1 MIRLALLAVFL
12 LGIAVYAWKDWYKS
26 LCGLIMLMA
35 VIEHPDMPKSLF
47 GIQGLNPWNLVFLVI
62 IMAWLTSRRRE
73 GLSWDMPRS
82 VSILLVL
89 YLAVILVGFFRMYF
103 GDGMLPMTG
112 GEGRMVSMG
121 KGELISEYLINN
133 IKWVIPGILL
143 YDGCRDLSRFYWG
156 LVSLL
161 VIYFLLGVQVIKWM
175 PLGEVGSG
183 AALSDRSLK
192 ILVNE
197 IGYHRVN
204 LSMMLA
210 GASWAVL
217 ATRGLTRN
225 QFQSVLVVLVSFSI
239 VLAQA
244 LTGGRAG
251 YGTWAAVGLILCVI
265 RWRKLL
271 LLGPF
276 IAVAAT
282 LLVPSAVERM
292 TQGFTVESRD
302 TNVLI
307 REPEFTSTDDGM
319 DLYTVTAGRNIAW
332 RYVVPKILE
341 SPFVGYGR
349 NGMWSTGLVMS
360 IWDKYGESFPH
371 PHNAYLEL
379 LLDNG
384 LLGFLVVVSF
394 YFVVLRNS
402 LSLFRSS
409 DSPVYSAVGGV
420 SLALLLALLIASVGS
435 QSFYPREGAVGM
447 WCAFGLMFRVYVDR
461 SREGKM
467 PEPGEGAGFTNPW
480 RVAV

>member
-1 MIRLALLAVFL
+1 MIRLALLVVFL
-12 LGIAVYAWKDWYKS
+12 LGIAIYAWKDWYKS
-26 LCGLIMLMA
+26 LCGLIILMA

-47 GIQGLNPWNLVFLVI
+47 GIQGLNPWNLVLLI
-62 IMAWLTSRRRE
+62 IILAWLTSRGRE
-73 GLSWDMPRS
+73 GLSWDMPRN
-82 VSILLVL
+82 VSILLLL
-89 YLAVILVGFFRMYF
+89 YLTVVVVGFFRMYF
-103 GDGMLPMTG
+103 GDGMLPMASEG
-112 GEGRMVSMG
+112 GRLVPIG
-121 KGELISEYLINN
+121 KGALISEYLINN
-133 IKWVIPGILL
+133 IKWAIPGLLL
-143 YDGCRDLSRFYWG
+143 YDGCRDLSRFQWG

-161 VIYFLLGVQVIKWM
+161 AIYFLLGLQVIKWM

-239 VLAQA
+239 VFAQA

-271 LLGPF
+271 LLAPF
-276 IAVAAT
+276 IALAAV

-292 TQGFTVESRD
+292 TQGFTAESRD
-302 TNVLI
+302 TNALI
-307 REPEFTSTDDGM
+307 REPELTSTDDGP

-349 NGMWSTGLVMS
+349 NGMWSTGLVVFLLE
-360 IWDKYGESFPH
+360 KFGESFPH

-384 LLGFLVVVSF
+384 LLGFLAVISF
-394 YFVVLRNS
+394 YIVVLRNS

-409 DSPVYSAVGGV
+409 DSPVYTAIGGV

-447 WCAFGLMFRVYVDR
+447 WCAYGLMFRVYVDR

-467 PEPGEGAGFTNPW
+467 PASGEGASFTNPW